1 MNDLDRLRKEYKS
14 REQRLTGQNLYSK
27 DNPAYRNTIEQRRL
41 ALERIL
47 LQQGIRDLSEMK
59 ILEIGCG
66 SGGVLKEF
74 LNMGVKP
81 NALHGIDLLFNRLL
95 EARSFLPAAAIL
107 NADGQDLPFPTA
119 SFDFVIQYTAFSSVL
134 DPEIKKNMAA
144 DMLRVLKPGGYVI
157 WYDFWW
163 NPKNKQTKGIKQ
175 PEIKRLFPSCNYQS
189 TKITLAPPISRLL
202 APFSEKL
209 VLVLESFYFLNTHF
223 LVLIE
228 KQ

>member
-1 MNDLDRLRKEYKS
+1 MSDLDRLRQEYKS
-14 REQRLTGQNLYSK
+14 REQRFSGSHLYSK
-27 DNPAYRNTIEQRRL
+27 ENPAYRYTIEQRHL
-41 ALERIL
+41 ALEKIL
-47 LQQGIRDLSEMK
+47 RQQGIRDLSEMK
-59 ILEIGCG
+59 TLEIGCG

-74 LNMGVKP
+74 MNMGVKP
-81 NALHGIDLLFNRLL
+81 NALYGIDLLFNRLL
-95 EARSFLPAAAIL
+95 EARSYLPVAAIL
-107 NADGQDLPFPTA
+107 NADGQDLPFPSA

-175 PEIKRLFPSCNYQS
+175 AEIKQLFPNCHYQS
-189 TKITLAPPISRLL
+189 AKITLAPPISRLL

-209 VLVLESFYFLNTHF
+209 ALVLESVYFLNTHF